1 MPSSVH
7 KQKDSK
13 FYQAEIW
20 IDGRRFSRTTRRT
33 TEREAK
39 TEANRIEKELKEKL
53 GQQGAADDSLEIN
66 HVADRYMRHVGDHHA
81 GRDNTER
88 LVELLVKYFG
98 KTKDLRDITH
108 QDALDLREWRRAQTV
123 GKKKPAPISAYTVND
138 TIEQLR
144 SCSPI

>member
-1 MPSSVH
+1 VPNSVY

-88 LVELLVKYFG
+88 LVEVLVKYFG
-98 KTKDLRDITH
+98 KTKDLRDITIRMRSTCGSG
-108 QDALDLREWRRAQTV
+108 DARKPSARR
-123 GKKKPAPISAYTVND
+123 
-138 TIEQLR
+138 
-144 SCSPI
+144 SPCRFQPTR

>member
-1 MPSSVH
+1 MPSSVY

-81 GRDNTER
+81 GRDNPNVWSNCWSNILARPRTC
-88 LVELLVKYFG
+88 G
-98 KTKDLRDITH
+98 T
-108 QDALDLREWRRAQTV
+108 
-123 GKKKPAPISAYTVND
+123 
-138 TIEQLR
+138 
-144 SCSPI
+144 SPIRMRSTCGSGGARKPSARRSPCRFRPTR